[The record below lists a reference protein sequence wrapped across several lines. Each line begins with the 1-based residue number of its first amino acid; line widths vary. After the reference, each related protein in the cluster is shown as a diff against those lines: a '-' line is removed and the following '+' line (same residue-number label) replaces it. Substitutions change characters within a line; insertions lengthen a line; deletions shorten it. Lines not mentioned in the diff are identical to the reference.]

1 MLKLIGR
8 EPETGLSAVRQNHP
22 HPEQLERF
30 LRGELSRPE
39 VAQVVRHLL
48 TGCPSC
54 LQVTRRLWDLGDRA
68 PLDELDGEDQG

>member
-8 EPETGLSAVRQNHP
+8 EPETALPAACQDHP
-22 HPEQLERF
+22 HPKQLERF

-39 VAQVVRHLL
+39 VARVVRHLL
-48 TGCPSC
+48 TGCPAC

-68 PLDELDGEDQG
+68 PLDGLDGEDQG